1 MALAATPPAFTFCSL
16 TTNWWAFVLRG
27 VLALIVAVLAA
38 LMPASALIA
47 LAIIFGAFS
56 FVDGIFAAI
65 AAVRNIR
72 AGEKWGWLAFN
83 GIVGIL
89 TGVVVVLAPFVA
101 TFVLALFLW
110 WMIAFWSLASGSLQL
125 ITAVRLR
132 KEIKGEVWLVLGGLL
147 SIALGLFIVWMQL
160 TMPLETFLALG
171 WVFAFYAAF
180 FGAAMLM
187 LGFRLRRLAR
197 AAGEDEAGKYQA
209 QQA

>member
-1 MALAATPPAFTFCSL
+1 MALSATSPAFTFCSI

-101 TFVLALFLW
+101 TFVLALFL
-110 WMIAFWSLASGSLQL
+110 
-125 ITAVRLR
+125 
-132 KEIKGEVWLVLGGLL
+132 
-147 SIALGLFIVWMQL
+147 
-160 TMPLETFLALG
+160 
-171 WVFAFYAAF
+171 
-180 FGAAMLM
+180 
-187 LGFRLRRLAR
+187 
-197 AAGEDEAGKYQA
+197 
-209 QQA
+209 

>member
-1 MALAATPPAFTFCSL
+1 ML
-16 TTNWWAFVLRG
+16 V
-27 VLALIVAVLAA
+27 
-38 LMPASALIA
+38 
-47 LAIIFGAFS
+47 
-56 FVDGIFAAI
+56 FAAI

-160 TMPLETFLALG
+160 TMPLITLLNLEKLASASVLLQPLSSS
-171 WVFAFYAAF
+171 VS
-180 FGAAMLM
+180 
-187 LGFRLRRLAR
+187 RL
-197 AAGEDEAGKYQA
+197 
-209 QQA
+209 